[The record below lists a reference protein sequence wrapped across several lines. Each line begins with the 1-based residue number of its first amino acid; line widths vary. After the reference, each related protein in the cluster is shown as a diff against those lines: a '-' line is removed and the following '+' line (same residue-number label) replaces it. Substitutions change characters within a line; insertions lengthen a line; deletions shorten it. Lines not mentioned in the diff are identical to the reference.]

1 MPSAGWRMRANNAGR
16 GGLTAK
22 GFAELKRL
30 RKAAES
36 VAAAST
42 ISSTQ
47 RSAAKNQPG
56 AVRSGAEGRGR
67 PAPQAPQEG
76 VLSREDK
83 ALFRQAVKSV
93 APIRDTRRAILGAFS
108 REPPDIL
115 RQRRERAM
123 GSEPLTLSAVSD
135 HYSPMPSATHG
146 ADFLQRGYGPDLL
159 KHLRRGKWLIGASLD
174 LHGNTLDQARERLD
188 RFLQSCV
195 EHQIK
200 CVRVVH
206 GKGHGSK
213 DGEAVLKQTV
223 RRWLSQMDSV
233 LAYIECAEQDGGA
246 GAVQVLLRIDHPTR
260 QESP

>member
-1 MPSAGWRMRANNAGR
+1 MRANNAGR

-36 VAAAST
+36 ATAAPTGSLK
-42 ISSTQ
+42 Q
-47 RSAAKNQPG
+47 QPPSAKKRPG
-56 AVRSGAEGRGR
+56 GVPADAGRQGQGQ
-67 PAPQAPQEG
+67 PAPQAPQETG
-76 VLSREDK
+76 LSREDK
-83 ALFRQAVKSV
+83 ALFRRAVKSV
-93 APIRDTRRAILGAFS
+93 APIKDTRRAILGAFT
-108 REPPDIL
+108 REPADLL

-123 GSEPLTLSAVSD
+123 GSEPLGLSTVSD
-135 HYSPMPSATHG
+135 HYAPVPSASHG

-159 KHLRRGKWLIGASLD
+159 KGLRRGKWLIGASLD

-195 EHQIK
+195 EHQVK

-206 GKGHGSK
+206 GKGYGSK

-223 RRWLSQMDSV
+223 RRWLSQMDLV

-246 GAVQVLLRIDHPTR
+246 GAVQVLLRIDHPVR
-260 QESP
+260 QGNP